1 MALPMAVSVL
11 AASRTTPP
19 SAHSILQSP
28 TAISGSA
35 STTRRPS
42 KPRVRAI
49 SSSCVRAVSCSASLT
64 RTTTCGAAASCL
76 KHSVASAAISANGS
90 RAIKLRRE
98 LAGDRGGELD
108 GFGFEPRFDRAKPAR
123 QAVERVADLLERHG
137 GAARGDRGAFL
148 LGGGKAVAEALA
160 FGLAELDGELG
171 RRRSASRPRLAPA
184 REVLVEQIFG
194 LRRHVLSRPA
204 LRRATWTG

>member
-1 MALPMAVSVL
+1 MALPMAMSVL

-28 TAISGSA
+28 SAISGSA
-35 STTRRPS
+35 TTTRRPS

-90 RAIKLRRE
+90 REHELRRK
-98 LAGDRGGELD
+98 LAGDRDGKLD
-108 GFGFEPRFDRAKPAR
+108 GFGFEPAARPPQARAPADRA
-123 QAVERVADLLERHG
+123 
-137 GAARGDRGAFL
+137 
-148 LGGGKAVAEALA
+148 
-160 FGLAELDGELG
+160 
-171 RRRSASRPRLAPA
+171 RRRSARAPRRCGARRPRCLPSRRRQSRRESPCSRPR
-184 REVLVEQIFG
+184 
-194 LRRHVLSRPA
+194 
-204 LRRATWTG
+204 RA